1 MKEAKKRWP
10 SGGGGAWRKGGWR
23 RQVRVGRSGDRPRG
37 LRRVG
42 WWALVGTMVPWLA
55 GPWGGGPPI
64 HKPGSGLGVGYRDPK
79 GKSAGEAYSPV
90 LVSVGFRCFCPQPRF
105 WPQWPCTVGVSLGP
119 VRGPAQSQEEEVTP
133 GCRLMEKVRWVGLG
147 LLTCSHQMA
156 FQCPR
161 WPPWGL
167 GAENWG
173 SAGSCPIRART
184 REQSWG
190 SLLREDVSCSRSLA
204 VPPS

>member
-1 MKEAKKRWP
+1 MAEWGWGRLEKRRMEKAGECGKW
-10 SGGGGAWRKGGWR
+10 GA
-23 RQVRVGRSGDRPRG
+23 RPRG

-42 WWALVGTMVPWLA
+42 WWALVGIVVPWLT
-55 GPWGGGPPI
+55 GRWGGGPPI

-79 GKSAGEAYSPV
+79 GKSAGAASSPV

-105 WPQWPCTVGVSLGP
+105 WPQWLCTVGVSLGP

-133 GCRLMEKVRWVGLG
+133 GCRLMGKVRWVGLG
-147 LLTCSHQMA
+147 LLTWSHQMA

-173 SAGSCPIRART
+173 SAGSCPIRARDQ
-184 REQSWG
+184 RAKLG
-190 SLLREDVSCSRSLA
+190 L
-204 VPPS
+204 PPGERM